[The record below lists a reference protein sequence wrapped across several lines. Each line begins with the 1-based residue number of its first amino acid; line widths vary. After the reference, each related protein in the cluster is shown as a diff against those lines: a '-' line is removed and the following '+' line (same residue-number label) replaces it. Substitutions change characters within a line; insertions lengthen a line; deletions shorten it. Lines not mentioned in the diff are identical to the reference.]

1 MEGFT
6 ERKQKKALQ
15 LGTSNGCG
23 SSFWSN
29 HTWAKASGPKSHLSL
44 AWFSIWT
51 SIIING
57 FIYIYVI
64 CISGWWL
71 QPRLKNISQ
80 LGLFFPIYGRI
91 KRVPNHQPDL
101 YDINGTFDQ
110 PAKSKHCFPR
120 HGRYVSHPMLIS
132 WQILIRALQQR
143 SWRSKKYPR
152 NMNFKMLHILPYIY
166 ILTYIDYRYDI
177 HIGCIVLLC
186 VYIYM

>member
-1 MEGFT
+1 MD
-6 ERKQKKALQ
+6 LY
-15 LGTSNGCG
+15 
-23 SSFWSN
+23 
-29 HTWAKASGPKSHLSL
+29 
-44 AWFSIWT
+44 
-51 SIIING
+51 
-57 FIYIYVI
+57 IYIYVI

-120 HGRYVSHPMLIS
+120 HGRYVSHPLLIS

-166 ILTYIDYRYDI
+166 IYINIYR
-177 HIGCIVLLC
+177 L
-186 VYIYM
+186 